1 MKIYTEINYEFK
13 DGELIEIDSDS
24 FEYEGEVLLCE
35 GVGDAA
41 TEAKDEA
48 VEEFVEEPMEEVMEE
63 MTEPVYEMNAAD
75 EEEEDRLTASG
86 VSGNSPSLAA
96 LSINKKTKGTG
107 FTRGSLRVRK
117 PKRIAV

>member
-35 GVGDAA
+35 GAGDAA
-41 TEAKDEA
+41 DDT

-63 MTEPVYEMNAAD
+63 MTEPVYEMNAVD

-86 VSGNSPSLAA
+86 VAGTSPSLAA